1 MDRDLDAPHR
11 RAPAPWAGN
20 RTRTTLAVLALA
32 LAAGAAY
39 LWERCARF
47 QDQRR
52 DYLALLRSL
61 PEAGITVDSA
71 RATLAQ
77 LDAVLAPSRRD
88 PPDVLY
94 FNDSTM
100 GEGETS
106 MAALLAGLSGRRVEA
121 VSGAGFTPTV
131 CRQILA
137 AVRARR
143 GAPRLVILPVN
154 LRAFS
159 NAWPFAREY
168 HENLR
173 RILDAQA
180 RPPLADCL
188 ACLAGRYSNAAS
200 YFLHRFRHNDRGAP
214 AYFAGR
220 PPPLA
225 EPPPE
230 AFWPDTDPDEM
241 VRDFSEAYTVPV
253 TGDHPLLREYEAMA
267 EEVLAGGSR
276 LLVYATPLDADRG
289 ESLLGPGFMEAV
301 EDNVHAVAQALAR
314 QGVRLLDLSGAV
326 GGEHFMDRDYVNE
339 HLSPEGRALAAARLA
354 RALPA
359 P

>member
-1 MDRDLDAPHR
+1 M
-11 RAPAPWAGN
+11 RAALAF
-20 RTRTTLAVLALA
+20 LAVA
-32 LAAGAAY
+32 LAAGAAL
-39 LWERCARF
+39 LWERCGRF
-47 QDQRR
+47 LDERR
-52 DYLALLRSL
+52 DYLALLRAL
-61 PEAGITVDSA
+61 PEAGITVHSA

-77 LDAVLAPSRRD
+77 LDAVLTPSRQD

-180 RPPLADCL
+180 RPALADCL
-188 ACLAGRYSNAAS
+188 ACLAGGYSNAAS
-200 YFLHRFRHNDRGAP
+200 FLHHRFRHDDRDAP

-220 PPPLA
+220 PRPLA
-225 EPPPE
+225 GPPPGGRLPPE
-230 AFWPDTDPDEM
+230 VFWPEPDPDETAL
-241 VRDFSEAYTVPV
+241 DFSEAYTAPI
-253 TGDHPLLREYEAMA
+253 TEDHPLLREYEAMA
-267 EEVLAGGSR
+267 DEVLAGGSR
-276 LLVYATPLDADRG
+276 LLVYTTPLDADRG

-301 EDNVHAVAQALAR
+301 EDNVHAAAQALAR
-314 QGVRLLDLSGAV
+314 RGVRLLDLSGAV
-326 GGEHFMDRDYVNE
+326 GGEHFVDRDYVNE

-354 RALPA
+354 QALPG